1 MIRRIQLMLALV
13 VSTFTI
19 VSAQSTISPGYI
31 ITIKGDTLKGQ
42 IKFNPKNDLL
52 LYDAITFQTNASD
65 KKSYRAN
72 KIKEYSFDGNVF
84 VSRMIDGK
92 PVFVKRLS
100 AGAVNLYEYKVEE
113 FFMNNIHV
121 RVNYYMEKL
130 GDTEFMHIRESKFKK
145 QLAEALSDDQD
156 LIKDIQEKKYDYENI
171 VDIFEQY
178 NKNKEDKK
186 G

>member
-1 MIRRIQLMLALV
+1 MLALV
-13 VSTFTI
+13 VSIFTT
-19 VSAQSTISPGYI
+19 VSAQSTLTPGYI
-31 ITIKGDTLKGQ
+31 ITAKGDTLKGQ

-52 LYDAITFQTNASD
+52 LYDAITFQTSAAD

-100 AGAVNLYEYKVEE
+100 AGAVNLYEYKAEE

-121 RVNYYMEKL
+121 RVDYYMEKL
-130 GDTEFMHIRESKFKK
+130 GDSEFMHIRESKYKK

-156 LIKDIQEKKYDYENI
+156 LIRDIQEKKYDYENI

>member
-1 MIRRIQLMLALV
+1 MQLMLALA
-13 VSTFTI
+13 VSILTTA
-19 VSAQSTISPGYI
+19 SAQSTLTAGYI
-31 ITIKGDTLKGQ
+31 ITVKGDTLKGQ
-42 IKFNPKNDLL
+42 VKFNPKNDLL
-52 LYDAITFQTNASD
+52 LYDAITFQTNAAD

-84 VSRMIDGK
+84 VSRLIDDK

-100 AGAVNLYEYKVEE
+100 AGAVNLYEYKMEE
-113 FFMNNIHV
+113 YFMNNIHL
-121 RVNYYMEKL
+121 RVDYYMEKL
-130 GDTEFMHIRESKFKK
+130 GDSELIHIRESKFKK

-178 NKNKEDKK
+178 NKNKDKK